1 MIDVKKMVA
10 MVICSAA
17 LAPLVPA
24 CGDEE
29 SGSCG
34 RVQPCGGNLV
44 GNYSISAAC
53 TTAAPTNGM
62 AFGFNCPEATVGT
75 PALSVSGSASFNA
88 DLTYTMTTTATATAQ
103 VMFPPAC
110 VASQTGG
117 IVPTCDQINQLVP
130 LLIAS
135 IARHH
140 PVRDLRR
147 RHHLHLHGHA
157 GPADDQRKRLV
168 RRVGHDPDDDRQ
180 HRPDRRRPVL
190 RAGERAA
197 LHTGRRDD
205 AVDDPGRHRLDEAVT
220 RRGL

>member
-24 CGDEE
+24 CGEE

-34 RVQPCGGNLV
+34 KVQPCGGNLV

-135 IARHH
+135 MPGTIQSATCAGGTTCTCTVTLA
-140 PVRDLRR
+140 PQTTSESGSYVASGTTLTTTDSTGQIVGGQYCVQGSE
-147 RHHLHLHGHA
+147 LHYIQVDATMPSTIL
-157 GPADDQRKRLV
+157 ADTVLTKR
-168 RRVGHDPDDDRQ
+168 
-180 HRPDRRRPVL
+180 
-190 RAGERAA
+190 
-197 LHTGRRDD
+197 
-205 AVDDPGRHRLDEAVT
+205 
-220 RRGL
+220 